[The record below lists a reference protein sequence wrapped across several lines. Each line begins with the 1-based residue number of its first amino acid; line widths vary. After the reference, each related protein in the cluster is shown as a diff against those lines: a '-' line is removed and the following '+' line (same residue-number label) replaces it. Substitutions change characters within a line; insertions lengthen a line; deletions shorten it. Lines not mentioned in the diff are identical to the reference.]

1 MLHSLSKDTAFTR
14 ETAPRHTFLCSDSQC
29 LPPGDPRIL
38 CAKHGYPIT
47 GRSFIPSATLPHLY
61 ILRLITHLSQKM
73 QLLVVKERKKKKK
86 EKKSSRLAEIII
98 KMMISR
104 IGKLSFKITH
114 SPSPSSPPS
123 QASLSNPI
131 KYYFNYN
138 YTSIGYMGFK
148 STSQMSTVNSN
159 VNGYIV
165 DDLEFDS
172 KTSFRIL
179 QKIDEILTMVVHVES
194 YKVDFLNWLDTMDE
208 VVIKEKEADAWVN
221 FDEIFPYLYEY
232 PIYEDQDMVKKF
244 ARW

>member
-1 MLHSLSKDTAFTR
+1 MFAPWRSQNPVRKTWVSDYWKIIHSIG
-14 ETAPRHTFLCSDSQC
+14 HT
-29 LPPGDPRIL
+29 
-38 CAKHGYPIT
+38 T
-47 GRSFIPSATLPHLY
+47 SFIYPEINHAFITKNATPC
-61 ILRLITHLSQKM
+61 S
-73 QLLVVKERKKKKK
+73 ERAKKKKK

-104 IGKLSFKITH
+104 IGKLPFKITH

-131 KYYFNYN
+131 KYYFNHN

-179 QKIDEILTMVVHVES
+179 QKIDEILTMVAHVES
-194 YKVDFLNWLDTMDE
+194 YKVGFLNWLDTMDE

-221 FDEIFPYLYEY
+221 FDDIFPYLYEY